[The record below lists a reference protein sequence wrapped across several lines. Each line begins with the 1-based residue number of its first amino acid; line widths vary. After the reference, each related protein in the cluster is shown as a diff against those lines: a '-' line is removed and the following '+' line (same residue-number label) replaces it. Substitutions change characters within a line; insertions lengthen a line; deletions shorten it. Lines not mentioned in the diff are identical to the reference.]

1 MAQEGLMEG
10 WKDVVEARMGERIN
24 NSKDISYG
32 SFLKYIYSHIWKEL
46 KWSYHIIPLL
56 DISSQQINSPVTG
69 IGYLP

>member
-46 KWSYHIIPLL
+46 KWSYHII
-56 DISSQQINSPVTG
+56 G
-69 IGYLP
+69 